1 MTQNY
6 RKITQAEF
14 DKLINENQENPLV
27 VRAREVIGK
36 SYPKTAHK
44 VFVKVNCEYNDN
56 WYDIR
61 PTVIVLDNEMNE
73 LLPHNNGYFNPDLI
87 FDSVRSDSYE
97 LEVREIIPDFSFFM
111 DGNRKTLPE
120 LYVRD

>member
-1 MTQNY
+1 MTQNF

-14 DKLINENQENPLV
+14 DKLISDNQESPLA
-27 VRAREVIGK
+27 VRARELIGK

-61 PTVIVLDNEMNE
+61 PTVIVLDGDMNE
-73 LLPHNNGYFNPDLI
+73 LLPNNNNYFNPDSI
-87 FDSVRSDSYE
+87 FDGFRTGSYE
-97 LEVREIIPDFSFFM
+97 FEVREIIHDFSFFM
-111 DGNRKTLPE
+111 DGNRKPLPE
-120 LYVRD
+120 LYVRN